1 MNSALV
7 VAGRKDLSLNPSAQD
22 NLVLLRQTLE
32 AGKPVTDET
41 TILTVIMMCTQ
52 WDYADRLAPL
62 DVLRCMAPSPAVAK
76 YQSPSS
82 GGIVQIAIS
91 SALDGVPAGAAP
103 NENLAMMAAR
113 TIVNLFKSPQGRRL
127 LATPKTDHVDA
138 AVSFI
143 ERVLGGT
150 HQQQPAIGQF
160 NRNLLVALTTAAL
173 NLAVLANQQAG
184 ALARGAQVR
193 LLDALARI
201 LGKQTDAEV
210 LFRALVATGT
220 LATVIGTGEPE
231 VKSLREVVRSAG
243 DKVDDE
249 RVKGV
254 VGEILELLR

>member
-76 YQSPSS
+76 YHSPSL

-91 SALDGVPAGAAP
+91 SALDGVPAGASP

-113 TIVNLFKSPQGRRL
+113 TIANIFKSAQGRRL
-127 LATPKTDHVDA
+127 LSTPKTDHIEA

-143 ERVLGGT
+143 ERVLGT
-150 HQQQPAIGQF
+150 SQQSAIGQY

-173 NLAVLANQQAG
+173 NLAVLANAQAG
-184 ALARGAQVR
+184 ALSRGTQIR
-193 LLDALARI
+193 LLDALARV
-201 LGKQTDAEV
+201 LGKQTDGEV

-220 LATVIGTGEPE
+220 LIAVVGAGEPE
-231 VKSLREVVRSAG
+231 ARSLREVVRGAREKG
-243 DKVDDE
+243 EDE
-249 RVKGV
+249 RVRGV
-254 VGEILELLR
+254 VGEILEVLR